1 MNAERPDHPENPD
14 EGTRPDAT
22 EELRA
27 AGDRAEEVEK
37 TDRAEKA
44 GKTDQAEAEETPTG
58 AGDDEARA
66 RAADPSDEGGDDRS
80 EPAEAADDGSD
91 DRGGPAEGADEARE
105 DRTAGVSE
113 VAEVGRADVGQAEAA
128 DAEDTRRSARR
139 RSRVVVASVA
149 AAVLLVGGGGAFL
162 AATTSG
168 GSGDGSGRSAGADGT
183 PPPLALDGYGGGGPK
198 GIAPGEPDPNGVT
211 YEAVGKLPDGP
222 DSAPVYRAEG
232 QVTAVEVARLAK
244 ALGVEGEPRAEG
256 ESWRVGTTR
265 DGSGPTLHVGR
276 QAPGAWTF
284 SRFTP
289 GTDNCQKVDVCT
301 AVPPAGD
308 ADPVSEA
315 AARKAATPILK
326 AVGQDDAKLDVSQL
340 LDAVRVVNADPEV
353 GGLPTYGWATN
364 LQVGADGTVVGGSGN
379 VKAPVKGDTYPVVDA
394 ERALELLN
402 DSGQGVGPAR
412 EDVTPSPSKPRSV
425 PMAVDGAVFG
435 LASHQIAGRPALV
448 PSWLFEVRPPQKAP
462 AGFTVTYP
470 AVDPKY
476 LVSSR
481 PEEPSEGPEDPNVPG
496 DRPPADPASRN
507 VPVQG
512 YTADG
517 SELTVS
523 FWGGVCS
530 EYTATATEKSGE
542 VKVTVTGSSQ
552 PGRVCIMIAKAMER
566 TVRLDGPVGD
576 REVVGPDGEEI
587 PQGGI
592 REMQPQ

>member
-1 MNAERPDHPENPD
+1 MNAERPDHPEKPD

-27 AGDRAEEVEK
+27 AGDRAE
-37 TDRAEKA
+37 AA
-44 GKTDQAEAEETPTG
+44 GKTDSAEAEGAPATG
-58 AGDDEARA
+58 AGDDEAR
-66 RAADPSDEGGDDRS
+66 
-80 EPAEAADDGSD
+80 
-91 DRGGPAEGADEARE
+91 EARTG
-105 DRTAGVSE
+105 DVPE
-113 VAEVGRADVGQAEAA
+113 VAEVGQAEAA
-128 DAEDTRRSARR
+128 EVEDTRRAARR

-168 GSGDGSGRSAGADGT
+168 GSGDGSGRSAGSDGT
-183 PPPLALDGYGGGGPK
+183 PPPLALDGYGGSGSN

-211 YEAVGKLPDGP
+211 YQADGKLPDGP

-232 QVTAVEVARLAK
+232 QVTAAEVARLAK
-244 ALGVEGEPRAEG
+244 ALGVDGEPRAEG
-256 ESWRVGTTR
+256 ESWRVGTTG
-265 DGSGPTLHVGR
+265 DGSGPTLQVGR
-276 QAPGAWTF
+276 KAPGAWTF

-289 GTDNCQKVDVCT
+289 GTDNCQKVVVCT

-326 AVGQDDAKLDVSQL
+326 AVGQDDAKLDVSRL
-340 LDAVRVVNADPEV
+340 LDDVRVVNADPEV

-379 VKAPVKGDTYPVVDA
+379 VKAPVKGDRYPVVDA
-394 ERALELLN
+394 ERALKLLN
-402 DSGQGVGPAR
+402 ESGQGVGHAR
-412 EDVTPSPSKPRSV
+412 EDGTPSPSMPRTLPV
-425 PMAVDGAVFG
+425 PVEDAVFG
-435 LASHQIAGRPALV
+435 LASHQVGGRPALV
-448 PSWLFEVRPPQKAP
+448 PSWLFEVRPRKA
-462 AGFTVTYP
+462 AEGFTVTHP

-476 LVSSR
+476 LAPSAQ
-481 PEEPSEGPEDPNVPG
+481 PEEPTEGPEDPNVPG
-496 DRPPADPASRN
+496 DRPPADPTTRN

-517 SELTVS
+517 RELTVS

-530 EYTATATEKSGE
+530 EYTVTATEKSGE
-542 VKVTVTGSSQ
+542 VTVTVTGTSQ
-552 PGRVCIMIAKAMER
+552 PGRVCVMIAKAMER
-566 TVRLDGPVGD
+566 TVRLDGPLGD

-587 PQGGI
+587 HEGGI
-592 REMQPQ
+592 RETQPQ

>member
-1 MNAERPDHPENPD
+1 VNAERPDHPENPD

-27 AGDRAEEVEK
+27 AGDRAEAAEK
-37 TDRAEKA
+37 TDPP
-44 GKTDQAEAEETPTG
+44 EAEEAPTTG
-58 AGDDEARA
+58 AGDDEAR
-66 RAADPSDEGGDDRS
+66 
-80 EPAEAADDGSD
+80 
-91 DRGGPAEGADEARE
+91 EARTG
-105 DRTAGVSE
+105 DVSE
-113 VAEVGRADVGQAEAA
+113 VAEVAEVGQAEAA
-128 DAEDTRRSARR
+128 DVEDTRRTARR
-139 RSRVVVASVA
+139 GSRVVVASVA

-168 GSGDGSGRSAGADGT
+168 GSGDDSGRSAGSDGT
-183 PPPLALDGYGGGGPK
+183 PPPLALDGYGGGGSP
-198 GIAPGEPDPNGVT
+198 GIAPGEPDPHGVT
-211 YEAVGKLPDGP
+211 YEAGGTLPDGP

-232 QVTAVEVARLAK
+232 QVTAAEVARLAK

-256 ESWRVGTTR
+256 ESWRVGTTG
-265 DGSGPTLHVGR
+265 DGSGPTLQVGR
-276 QAPGAWTF
+276 KAPGAWTF
-284 SRFTP
+284 NRFTP
-289 GTDNCQKVDVCT
+289 GTDNCQKIVVCT
-301 AVPPAGD
+301 AVPRLDD
-308 ADPVSEA
+308 AAPVSEA

-326 AVGQDDAKLDVSQL
+326 AVGQDDAKLDVSRL
-340 LDAVRVVNADPEV
+340 LDDVRVVNADPEV

-394 ERALELLN
+394 ERALKLLN
-402 DSGQGVGPAR
+402 ESGQGVGPAD
-412 EDVTPSPSKPRSV
+412 EDGTPSPSKPRSR
-425 PMAVDGAVFG
+425 PMTVDRAVFG

-448 PSWLFEVRPPQKAP
+448 PSWLFEVQPPQKAP

-476 LVSSR
+476 LTPSSQ
-481 PEEPSEGPEDPNVPG
+481 PEEPTEGPEDPNVPG
-496 DRPPADPASRN
+496 DRPPADPTTRN

-517 SELTVS
+517 RELTVS

-542 VKVTVTGSSQ
+542 VTVTVTGTSQ

-566 TVRLDGPVGD
+566 TVRLDGPLGD

-587 PQGGI
+587 TKGGI

>member
-27 AGDRAEEVEK
+27 AGDRAEAAEK
-37 TDRAEKA
+37 TDP
-44 GKTDQAEAEETPTG
+44 AEAEEAPTTG
-58 AGDDEARA
+58 AGDDEAR
-66 RAADPSDEGGDDRS
+66 
-80 EPAEAADDGSD
+80 
-91 DRGGPAEGADEARE
+91 EARTG
-105 DRTAGVSE
+105 DVSEVAE

-128 DAEDTRRSARR
+128 DVEDTRRAARR

-168 GSGDGSGRSAGADGT
+168 GSGDDSGRSAGSDGT
-183 PPPLALDGYGGGGPK
+183 PPPLALDGYGGGGSP

-211 YEAVGKLPDGP
+211 YEAVGELPDGP

-232 QVTAVEVARLAK
+232 QVTAAEVARLAK

-315 AARKAATPILK
+315 AARKAAMPILK
-326 AVGQDDAKLDVSQL
+326 AVGQDDAKLDVSRL

-394 ERALELLN
+394 ERALKLLN
-402 DSGQGVGPAR
+402 ESGQGVGVAD
-412 EDVTPSPSKPRSV
+412 EDGTPPPSKPRSQ
-425 PMAVDGAVFG
+425 PMTVEGAVFG

-448 PSWLFEVRPPQKAP
+448 PSWLFEVRPPQKAA

-476 LVSSR
+476 LAPSSQ
-481 PEEPSEGPEDPNVPG
+481 PEEPTEGPEDPNVPG
-496 DRPPADPASRN
+496 DRPPADPTTRN

-512 YTADG
+512 YTVDG
-517 SELTVS
+517 RELTVS

-542 VKVTVTGSSQ
+542 VTVTVTGTSQ

-566 TVRLDGPVGD
+566 TVRLDGPLGD

-587 PQGGI
+587 PKGGI

>member
-14 EGTRPDAT
+14 EGTRPDTT
-22 EELRA
+22 EEIRA
-27 AGDRAEEVEK
+27 AGDRAEGVEK
-37 TDRAEKA
+37 TDPA
-44 GKTDQAEAEETPTG
+44 QAEEAPATG
-58 AGDDEARA
+58 PGDDEARA
-66 RAADPSDEGGDDRS
+66 RSAGPADEDGDERPG
-80 EPAEAADDGSD
+80 PAKVVDDGGD
-91 DRGGPAEGADEARE
+91 DRGGPDEGDEARE
-105 DRTAGVSE
+105 ARTADESE
-113 VAEVGRADVGQAEAA
+113 VAEVGRGDVGQAEAPDVE
-128 DAEDTRRSARR
+128 DAPRAARR

-168 GSGDGSGRSAGADGT
+168 GSGDGSGRSAGSDGT
-183 PPPLALDGYGGGGPK
+183 PPPLALDGYGGGGSN

-211 YEAVGKLPDGP
+211 YRADGKLPDGP

-232 QVTAVEVARLAK
+232 QVTAAEVARLAK
-244 ALGVEGEPRAEG
+244 ALGVEGGPRAEG

-308 ADPVSEA
+308 TDPVSEA

-340 LDAVRVVNADPEV
+340 LGTVRVVNADPEV

-394 ERALELLN
+394 ERALKLLN

-412 EDVTPSPSKPRSV
+412 EDVTPSPSMPRTPPV
-425 PMAVDGAVFG
+425 RVEDAVFG
-435 LASHQIAGRPALV
+435 LASHQVGGRPALV
-448 PSWLFEVRPPQKAP
+448 PSWLFEVRPRKAA
-462 AGFTVTYP
+462 AGFTVTHP

-476 LVSSR
+476 LTPSE
-481 PEEPSEGPEDPNVPG
+481 PEGEPTEGPEDPNVPG

-517 SELTVS
+517 RELTVS

-542 VKVTVTGSSQ
+542 VTVTVTGTSQ
-552 PGRVCIMIAKAMER
+552 PGRVCVMIAKAMER
-566 TVRLDGPVGD
+566 TVRLDGPLGD

-587 PQGGI
+587 PEGGI